1 MSQHYNKFG
10 KSRYILLVLTS
21 DLKSSWYQKR
31 DDWYILPSSKG
42 KNYFSQFIWCR
53 YIIKKLSFKLIVNNI
68 LYALKLQNIV
78 IQKIKI
84 DAPISKFQFWKN
96 DLRNPDSLEKIT
108 LYIYTINNLVVVHW
122 FKKFKKALYFPF
134 LIRSWYISTYY
145 DIACIEIMHR
155 LGFKNW

>member
-1 MSQHYNKFG
+1 MIDIYYQAVRAKIISVNLYDVGTLLKKYHSNWY
-10 KSRYILLVLTS
+10 YI
-21 DLKSSWYQKR
+21 
-31 DDWYILPSSKG
+31 
-42 KNYFSQFIWCR
+42 
-53 YIIKKLSFKLIVNNI
+53 
-68 LYALKLQNIV
+68 YALKLQNIV

-108 LYIYTINNLVVVHW
+108 LYIYTINNLVMVHW
-122 FKKFKKALYFPF
+122 FKKFKKALYFPL